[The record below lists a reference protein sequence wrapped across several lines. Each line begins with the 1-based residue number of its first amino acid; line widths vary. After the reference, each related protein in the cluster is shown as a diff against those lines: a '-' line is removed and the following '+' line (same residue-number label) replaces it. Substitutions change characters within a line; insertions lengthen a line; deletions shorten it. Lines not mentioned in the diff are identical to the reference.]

1 MTGDHIAIA
10 ILVVVAV
17 LFIWAF
23 AAGVNATSE
32 EAERKLGREMTGMEF
47 AAAFVFLMLVPYSFP
62 IALAYVWLVMPDKS
76 GEKAQ

>member
-10 ILVVVAV
+10 VIVIVVI
-17 LFIWAF
+17 LFIWAAI
-23 AAGVNATSE
+23 AAANATGE